1 MKFSAVAIVTAV
13 LCAVPTVQAKISTY
27 TGDTTDA
34 PTFNRAVEDFSVLSG
49 VGTAVH
55 YNQDSFTVD
64 VGGAFT
70 FLTTGDFDTFT
81 FLYQGNFNPTN
92 ATVNGIAAND
102 DLLPGFTT
110 SGFAA
115 NLTSGIKYTLVTTG
129 FGNSDFG
136 DYSTTI
142 GGPGV
147 ITVVPEPANYA
158 LFAAGLGLIALRF
171 RQRQASND

>member
-1 MKFSAVAIVTAV
+1 MPSKWFFAPA
-13 LCAVPTVQAKISTY
+13 VQANISTY
-27 TGDTTDA
+27 TGDTTGA
-34 PTFNRAVEDFSVLSG
+34 ATFNRAVADFSGLSG

-55 YNQDSFTVD
+55 FNQDSFTVD
-64 VGGAFT
+64 VGGSYT

-81 FLYQGNFNPTN
+81 FLYQGSLNPVD
-92 ATVNGIAAND
+92 ATANGIAAND

-115 NLTSGIKYTLVTTG
+115 NLTSGTKYTFVTTG
-129 FGNSDFG
+129 FGNNDFG

-142 GGPGV
+142 GGPGM
-147 ITVVPEPANYA
+147 ITAVPEPAEYA

-171 RQRQASND
+171 RQRQAANE